1 MGLLHRQRLGRGL
14 RSGISRRLLLCAGL
28 GWGWGL
34 GCGPSEPTVLVYP
47 AETDA
52 ARAVLEVDFHKPIT
66 ISEMAILRPD
76 ERAIVTSDFERHQL
90 YVGSRDGSLLVLNA
104 DDGELLWEYDMGGAI
119 ASAPLLVEGE
129 PVLLVGSDNGVML
142 ALDLDTREP
151 RWTYETQGTVRGRP
165 LLDDNVVY
173 FANSRDQV
181 FALDARSGAWR
192 WQYEQPF
199 QGEFTIHGQ
208 AGLTHVGD
216 GDPSVPEGGVIFTG
230 FGNGRVVAIGAGSG
244 EALWQANVAPPEGGD
259 FVDSDSTPLVDL
271 ASGEVVV
278 SGQETGV
285 HGLSMADGS
294 QRWFRPVRGA
304 GTVVDAGDGG
314 LVFASSLEG
323 IFTVERGGRLRWR
336 RQQDPGVLSTPV
348 VIGSTVLVGHSETG
362 LLALDRVSGE
372 LLANLNVGSG
382 ISAEPSY
389 DPLFGRVYAI
399 SNRGVL
405 IALRVESE
413 ALQGPVLEPLPAV
426 AGR

>member
-1 MGLLHRQRLGRGL
+1 MRSVPVRRPLRHAALCGALTLL
-14 RSGISRRLLLCAGL
+14 AA
-28 GWGWGL
+28 
-34 GCGPSEPTVLVYP
+34 CGPTEPVVVAYP
-47 AETDA
+47 SETDA
-52 ARAVLEVDFHKPIT
+52 ARAVLGVDFLKPIT

-76 ERAIVTSDFERHQL
+76 ERAIVTSDHLRRQL

-104 DDGELLWEYDMGGAI
+104 DDGTLLWERAFGGSI
-119 ASAPLLVEGE
+119 SSAPVLLGEE
-129 PVLLVGSDNGVML
+129 PVLLVGSDNGLLV
-142 ALDLDTREP
+142 ALDLETREP

-165 LLDDNVVY
+165 VLADNVVY

-181 FALDARSGAWR
+181 FALDARSGTWR

-208 AGLTHVGD
+208 AGLTHVAD
-216 GDPSVPEGGVIFTG
+216 DDPSVPEGGMFITG

-244 EALWQANVAPPEGGD
+244 EARWQANVAPPEGGD

-278 SGQETGV
+278 SGMETGV
-285 HGLSMADGS
+285 FGLSLVDGS

-304 GTVVDAGDGG
+304 GSVIDAGDGG

-323 IFTVERGGRLRWR
+323 VFAIERGGRQRWR
-336 RQQDPGVLSTPV
+336 QQQDPGVLSTPV
-348 VIGSTVLVGHSETG
+348 LVGSSILISHSESG
-362 LLALDRVSGE
+362 LLALDRVSGQ
-372 LLANLNVGSG
+372 LLANLELGSG

-389 DPLFGRVYAI
+389 DPLFARVYAI

-405 IALRVESE
+405 VALRVDSD
-413 ALQGPVLEPLPAV
+413 PVGGLVIPEQSALEPTPAL
-426 AGR
+426 